1 MIKIEKID
9 VFNIARAVYSARNA
23 MNSWEKSDSNLRE
36 DILGEND
43 LNLAMRLAN
52 AGSDDRKFLRQI
64 SVVMDITAPFY
75 WWKEFDTYKVGTVS
89 NSCSTMHKIHSRDLT
104 IEDFSCENLDEL
116 GILLL
121 GATIDYINR
130 NRAQFLE
137 TKNKSYWYNMIQMLP
152 TSFNQ
157 LRTITLN
164 YEVLKNM
171 YHARKSHK
179 LDEWKTFCKVIE
191 DMPYSCLITG
201 AGKTE

>member
-23 MNSWEKSDSNLRE
+23 LNSWAKSDSNLKE

-75 WWKEFDTYKVGTVS
+75 WWKEADQYKVGTVT
-89 NSCSTMHKIHSRDLT
+89 NSCSTMHKIHSKEVT
-104 IEDFSCENLDEL
+104 IADFSSEKLDES
-116 GILLL
+116 GIQLLN
-121 GATIDYINR
+121 ATIDYLNR
-130 NRAQFLE
+130 NREMFLE
-137 TKNKSYWYNMIQMLP
+137 TKDKTYWYNMIQMLP
-152 TSFNQ
+152 TSYNQ

-171 YHARKSHK
+171 YHARKNHK
-179 LDEWKTFCKVIE
+179 LDEWKAFCKVIE

>member
-23 MNSWEKSDSNLRE
+23 LNSWAKSDSNLKE

-130 NRAQFLE
+130 NRAQFVE

-179 LDEWKTFCKVIE
+179 LDEWKKFCAEIE
-191 DMPYSCLITG
+191 KLPYSCLITG
-201 AGKTE
+201 KESQQ

>member
-23 MNSWEKSDSNLRE
+23 LNSWAKSDSNLKE

-130 NRAQFLE
+130 NRAQFVE

-179 LDEWKTFCKVIE
+179 LDEWKNLCAWI
-191 DMPYSCLITG
+191 MSLPYASELI
-201 AGKTE
+201 AIKDEK

>member
-23 MNSWEKSDSNLRE
+23 MNSWEKSDSNLQE

-130 NRAQFLE
+130 NRAQFVE

-179 LDEWKTFCKVIE
+179 LDEWKKFCAEIE
-191 DMPYSCLITG
+191 KLPYSCLITG
-201 AGKTE
+201 KESQQ

>member
-1 MIKIEKID
+1 MIKIENIE

-23 MNSWEKSDSNLRE
+23 LNSWAKSDSNLKE

-64 SVVMDITAPFY
+64 SVVMDVTAPFY
-75 WWKEFDTYKVGTVS
+75 WWKEADQYKVGTVT
-89 NSCSTMHKIHSRDLT
+89 NSCSTMHKIHSKEVT
-104 IEDFSCENLDEL
+104 IADFSSEKLDES
-116 GILLL
+116 GIQLLN
-121 GATIDYINR
+121 AIIDYLNR
-130 NRAQFLE
+130 NREMFLE
-137 TKNKSYWYNMIQMLP
+137 TKDKTYWYNMIQMLP
-152 TSFNQ
+152 TSYNQ

-171 YHARKSHK
+171 YHARKNHK
-179 LDEWKTFCKVIE
+179 LDEWKAFCKVIE
-191 DMPYSCLITG
+191 DMPYSCLIIG

>member
-1 MIKIEKID
+1 MIKIENIE

-23 MNSWEKSDSNLRE
+23 LNSWAKSDSNLKE

-64 SVVMDITAPFY
+64 SVVMDVTAPFY
-75 WWKEFDTYKVGTVS
+75 WWKEADQYKVGTVT
-89 NSCSTMHKIHSRDLT
+89 NSCSTMHKIHSKEVT
-104 IEDFSCENLDEL
+104 IADFSSEKLDES
-116 GILLL
+116 GIQLLN
-121 GATIDYINR
+121 ATIDYLNR
-130 NRAQFLE
+130 NREMFLE
-137 TKNKSYWYNMIQMLP
+137 TKDKTYWYNMIQMLP
-152 TSFNQ
+152 TSYNQ

-171 YHARKSHK
+171 YHARKNHK
-179 LDEWKTFCKVIE
+179 LDEWKAFCKVIE

>member
-1 MIKIEKID
+1 MIKIENIE

-23 MNSWEKSDSNLRE
+23 LNSWAKSDSNLKE

-64 SVVMDITAPFY
+64 SVVMDVTAPFY
-75 WWKEFDTYKVGTVS
+75 WWKEADQYKVGTVT
-89 NSCSTMHKIHSRDLT
+89 NSCSTMHKIHSKEVT
-104 IEDFSCENLDEL
+104 IADFSSEKLDES
-116 GILLL
+116 GIQLLN
-121 GATIDYINR
+121 AIIDYLNR
-130 NRAQFLE
+130 NREMFLE
-137 TKNKSYWYNMIQMLP
+137 TKDKTYWYNMIQMLP
-152 TSFNQ
+152 TSYNQ

-171 YHARKSHK
+171 YHARKNHK
-179 LDEWKTFCKVIE
+179 LDEWKAFCKVIE